1 MVKVKVLSRNVAEC
15 TRERA
20 GDVVRVPTSVNPV
33 LHPFERE
40 REYVRALNATKLDRL
55 FAKPFIGALGGHF
68 DGVNC
73 IVKHPSSIPHLL
85 SGDCSGQIKLWSLS
99 MKSCLGTVQAHAGF
113 VRGLAF
119 ARKRPFFLSCSD
131 DKTVKQ
137 WDFPLTADSSSEP
150 NNTWMSDH
158 GFTGI
163 DHAWHRDAFATSGGN
178 VVEMWEESRSE
189 PVHAWEWG
197 SDTVHTV
204 KFNPAEVNILAS
216 AGGDR
221 GVTLYDIR
229 AATPVH
235 KVTLAMKSNAIAWN
249 PREPFIFTVAND
261 DTKLYTFD
269 MRLLE
274 KARAVH
280 EDHISAVMDV
290 DWCPTGRELVSGS
303 FDRTVRIFQFDH
315 EHSREVYHTKRMQR
329 VFAVRYSLDAQYI
342 LSGSDDANVR
352 IWKTEANKPIRVLSK
367 REEDHLGYGKK
378 LSQRFSAVPELRRIQ
393 RYRHVPKAI
402 KNMRARLHI
411 VRQAQLRRVENVRRH
426 RKQDS
431 VQLVGARQ
439 RPIVK
444 VDDGSP
450 VSKRTD
456 VELAL
461 ARETILRFFSAS
473 SDEYDVVFTSGATAA
488 LKIVGESF
496 PWSAGSVFAYTEV
509 NHTSVLG
516 IRKFCA
522 SSGGTF
528 RGLTPDAIERALGAE
543 PSGGSPE
550 YGCRDEEAPSHLF
563 AFPGENNFDGE
574 MYPLRWVEAAN
585 EGRLG
590 GLWPDRRGKWY
601 TLLDAAAFATTNRL
615 DLSKIH
621 PHFLFGSP
629 TGSGVLLIRRDAGKV
644 LRRPYF
650 GGGTIKCVTAAEG
663 IQLDTPA
670 ESLHETL
677 EYGTQSFLSI
687 VALKHGFKRLEALGI
702 DSITRHV
709 HCLTAHLAERLS
721 SLKHSNGRKMV
732 VVHGQHA
739 LKDPARQGPI
749 VALSIMDPTGAY
761 VGITPHQCGSMCNPG
776 ATQRLFGIGN
786 EMIKVLSATSKTCS
800 DDWDL
805 YNGVPL
811 GIIRVSI
818 GYPTTFED
826 VEVRAVYVHLN

>member
-1 MVKVKVLSRNVAEC
+1 MVTGCPATGHVFVQERLSLATVEQAKQSQAVCVFIRDDC
-15 TRERA
+15 TE
-20 GDVVRVPTSVNPV
+20 PV
-33 LHPFERE
+33 LKM
-40 REYVRALNATKLDRL
+40 LNKLGVHLLLLRSGFCEIDKS
-55 FAKPFIGALGGHF
+55 AAEALGIAVVH
-68 DGVNC
+68 
-73 IVKHPSSIPHLL
+73 
-85 SGDCSGQIKLWSLS
+85 
-99 MKSCLGTVQAHAGF
+99 VQ
-113 VRGLAF
+113 
-119 ARKRPFFLSCSD
+119 D
-131 DKTVKQ
+131 
-137 WDFPLTADSSSEP
+137 LTLE
-150 NNTWMSDH
+150 
-158 GFTGI
+158 GI
-163 DHAWHRDAFATSGGN
+163 ADHAARFLAKKNVYLDYTGSGLFQ
-178 VVEMWEESRSE
+178 RSQ
-189 PVHAWEWG
+189 
-197 SDTVHTV
+197 
-204 KFNPAEVNILAS
+204 L
-216 AGGDR
+216 
-221 GVTLYDIR
+221 
-229 AATPVH
+229 
-235 KVTLAMKSNAIAWN
+235 
-249 PREPFIFTVAND
+249 
-261 DTKLYTFD
+261 
-269 MRLLE
+269 
-274 KARAVH
+274 
-280 EDHISAVMDV
+280 
-290 DWCPTGRELVSGS
+290 
-303 FDRTVRIFQFDH
+303 
-315 EHSREVYHTKRMQR
+315 
-329 VFAVRYSLDAQYI
+329 LDATEEI
-342 LSGSDDANVR
+342 LQN
-352 IWKTEANKPIRVLSK
+352 
-367 REEDHLGYGKK
+367 
-378 LSQRFSAVPELRRIQ
+378 
-393 RYRHVPKAI
+393 
-402 KNMRARLHI
+402 LHG
-411 VRQAQLRRVENVRRH
+411 NSH
-426 RKQDS
+426 S
-431 VQLVGARQ
+431 
-439 RPIVK
+439 
-444 VDDGSP
+444 GSP

-473 SDEYDVVFTSGATAA
+473 SDEYEVVFTSGATAA

-496 PWSAGSVFAYTEV
+496 PWSARSVFAYTEV

-528 RGLTPDAIERALGAE
+528 RGLTPDTIERALSVE
-543 PSGGSPE
+543 PSGGSPQH
-550 YGCRDEEAPSHLF
+550 GCRDEEAPSHLF

-621 PHFLFGSP
+621 PHFLFGYP

-702 DSITRHV
+702 DNITRHV

-749 VALSIMDPTGAY
+749 VALSIVDPTGAY
-761 VGITPHQCGSMCNPG
+761 VGYSSPSHLMYAKGFAIRCGSMCNPG

-786 EMIKVLSATSKTCS
+786 EMIKALSATNKTCS

-826 VEVRAVYVHLN
+826 VEVRALRCASQLK